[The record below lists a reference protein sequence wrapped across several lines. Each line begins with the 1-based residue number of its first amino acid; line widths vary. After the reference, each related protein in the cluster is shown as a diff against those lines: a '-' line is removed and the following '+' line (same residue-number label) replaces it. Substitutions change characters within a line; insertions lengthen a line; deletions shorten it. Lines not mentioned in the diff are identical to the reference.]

1 MKPIAISCCL
11 ALAAFSLYA
20 AEPQS
25 TDTAAQHSE
34 TLLSSKQASAS
45 GDSPLVRAAK
55 ASNRLNKKPGQ
66 VITNETLVHAG
77 GHFTTTT
84 TAAQAQLPA
93 PPPATAATPTMDQ
106 MAAEQR
112 RARAAAAA
120 TAARAAKLQ
129 ELKKAAEARAAAR
142 NEGDTPEALYNDP
155 PALEGPIQTIKPATP
170 ETLGQPQTTTTTTP
184 QKPPK

>member
-1 MKPIAISCCL
+1 MKPIAISSCL

-25 TDTAAQHSE
+25 TTALPQHTE
-34 TLLSSKQASAS
+34 TVLSSKQAAGI

-55 ASNRLNKKPGQ
+55 STNRLNKKPSQ

-84 TAAQAQLPA
+84 AAAQAQLPA
-93 PPPATAATPTMDQ
+93 PPVATAATPTLDQ

-112 RARAAAAA
+112 HARTAAAT

-129 ELKKAAEARAAAR
+129 EQKKAAAAQAAAR
-142 NEGDTPEALYNDP
+142 AEGDTPEALYNDP
-155 PALEGPIQTIKPATP
+155 PALEGPIPTVRAMTP
-170 ETLGQPQTTTTTTP
+170 ETLGQPQTTTAP